1 VHRSRLAWPSLAT
14 AGLVLGLA
22 ACGSDS
28 DSSSDP
34 GGGGGGGASTLA
46 VTLTDDG
53 CDPTSLTA
61 DAGKVTFEVTSEA
74 TDRAEFEV
82 LSATPEILAEE
93 FLEPGKS
100 GTYTLSLDDGAYQ
113 IICGAPSNTRADLA
127 VGTGDSASA
136 STVPVSAGL
145 QQAVADYTAYVKEQA
160 GALEKGTKEFTDAVR
175 AGDTESA
182 KALYA
187 TVRVPWEAIEPVAE
201 LFPDSDAVIDSRA
214 DDFPKAEADPDFTGF
229 HALEYG
235 LWAQGTNDG
244 ATVDLKALADR
255 LDSDM
260 QELLEKVA
268 TLTIQPTV
276 MTNGAAALIEEAS
289 QGKITGEEERYSKT
303 DLYTLQANVDGAK
316 KIFVLVTPELQSA
329 NAQLVD
335 DLTAQFGD
343 VEGVIAKYKTAEGFQ
358 PYDKVAQADVDQ
370 LKTGMAQLSELLS
383 QISGSLGLEVQE
395 QTGS

>member
-1 VHRSRLAWPSLAT
+1 MHRSRLAWPAVAT
-14 AGLVLGLA
+14 AGLVLALA

-28 DSSSDP
+28 DSGSADTAA
-34 GGGGGGGASTLA
+34 GGSTLEL
-46 VTLTDDG
+46 TLTDDG
-53 CDPTSLTA
+53 CDPTTLTG
-61 DAGKVTFEVTSEA
+61 DPGKVTFEVTSTA
-74 TDRAEFEV
+74 TDKAEFEV
-82 LSATPEILAEE
+82 ISATPEILTEK
-93 FLEPGKS
+93 FLEPGTS
-100 GTYTLSLDDGAYQ
+100 GTYTLELSDGAYQ
-113 IICGAPSNTRADLA
+113 IICGAPSDTRADLTIGSGEDA
-127 VGTGDSASA
+127 SGTTA
-136 STVPVSAGL
+136 PVSADL
-145 QQAVADYTAYVKEQA
+145 QQAVADYTTYVQEQA
-160 GALEKGTKEFTDAVR
+160 AQLETGTKEFTDAVR
-175 AGDTESA
+175 AGDTEQA

-187 TVRVPWEAIEPVAE
+187 TVRVPWEEIEPVAE

-235 LWAQGTNDG
+235 LWAQGTKDG

-260 QELLEKVA
+260 QDLLAKVT

-276 MTNGAAALIEEAS
+276 MTNGAAALIEEAA

-303 DLYTLQANVDGAK
+303 DLYTLQANVDGAN
-316 KIFVLVTPELQSA
+316 KIFVLVTPALKA
-329 NAQLVD
+329 AAAQQLIT

-343 VEGVIAKYKTAEGFQ
+343 VQSVLDKYKTADGFQ
-358 PYDKVAQADVDQ
+358 DYDKVSSADVDK